1 MKQIINP
8 YMPLSEHFTHGE
20 MLSSQKATEKGIP
33 NTPREKHITAMKN
46 LAVRCLEPTR
56 QHFGLPI
63 LVTSGFRS
71 VLLNTEVKGASN
83 SQHLAGEAADI
94 TKYGLFVIDGS
105 RFTSLWMQQLYSKDA
120 AKLLH
125 SRAYLL
131 MRAED
136 IDIEKEK
143 KKKCV
148 SLGDTHSQ
156 FETLRAGRRHAR
168 TRCPPQNVTNR
179 PAIHYFS
186 LAETLRFVMRFVTFR
201 QRDFG

>member
-1 MKQIINP
+1 MKINAFIKLNREL
-8 YMPLSEHFTHGE
+8 LSQPEVDDLLAEEGAAGLGIYVAVNLYLAHCEGGCGIYSSRQ
-20 MLSSQKATEKGIP
+20 LSS
-33 NTPREKHITAMKN
+33 
-46 LAVRCLEPTR
+46 LAVQLKK
-56 QHFGLPI
+56 H
-63 LVTSGFRS
+63 RS
-71 VLLNTEVKGASN
+71 DV
-83 SQHLAGEAADI
+83 DRII

-156 FETLRAGRRHAR
+156 FETLRAGRRYASHGQPLPDEA
-168 TRCPPQNVTNR
+168 PPQRRRNDMYSYIRHDWV
-179 PAIHYFS
+179 PAEEFDKD
-186 LAETLRFVMRFVTFR
+186 AEMIVYR
-201 QRDFG
+201 QLFGKEDA

>member
-1 MKQIINP
+1 MNRI
-8 YMPLSEHFTHGE
+8 
-20 MLSSQKATEKGIP
+20 
-33 NTPREKHITAMKN
+33 
-46 LAVRCLEPTR
+46 
-56 QHFGLPI
+56 
-63 LVTSGFRS
+63 
-71 VLLNTEVKGASN
+71 
-83 SQHLAGEAADI
+83 I

-156 FETLRAGRRHAR
+156 FETPRAGRQHAR

>member
-1 MKQIINP
+1 MRIQSFIKLNREL
-8 YMPLSEHFTHGE
+8 LSQPEVDDLLAEEGAAGLGIYVAVNLYLAHCEGGCGVYSSRQ
-20 MLSSQKATEKGIP
+20 LSS
-33 NTPREKHITAMKN
+33 
-46 LAVRCLEPTR
+46 LAVQLKK
-56 QHFGLPI
+56 H
-63 LVTSGFRS
+63 RS
-71 VLLNTEVKGASN
+71 DV
-83 SQHLAGEAADI
+83 DRII

-136 IDIEKEK
+136 IDIDIEKEK

-156 FETLRAGRRHAR
+156 FETLRAGRRYASHGQPLPGEA
-168 TRCPPQNVTNR
+168 PPQRRRNDMYSYIR
-179 PAIHYFS
+179 HDCLPAEEFDKD
-186 LAETLRFVMRFVTFR
+186 AEMIVYR
-201 QRDFG
+201 QLFGKEDA

>member
-1 MKQIINP
+1 MKINAFIKLNREL
-8 YMPLSEHFTHGE
+8 LSQPEVDDLLAEEGAAGLGIYVAVNLYLAHCEGGCGVYSSRQ
-20 MLSSQKATEKGIP
+20 LSS
-33 NTPREKHITAMKN
+33 
-46 LAVRCLEPTR
+46 LAVQLKK
-56 QHFGLPI
+56 H
-63 LVTSGFRS
+63 RS
-71 VLLNTEVKGASN
+71 DV
-83 SQHLAGEAADI
+83 DRII

-156 FETLRAGRRHAR
+156 LETLRAGRRYASHGQPLPDEA
-168 TRCPPQNVTNR
+168 PPQRRRNDMYSYIRHDWV
-179 PAIHYFS
+179 PAEEFDKD
-186 LAETLRFVMRFVTFR
+186 AEMIVYR
-201 QRDFG
+201 QLFGKEDA

>member
-1 MKQIINP
+1 VDDLLAEEGAAGLGIYVAVNLYLAHCEGGCGVYSSRQ
-8 YMPLSEHFTHGE
+8 
-20 MLSSQKATEKGIP
+20 LSS
-33 NTPREKHITAMKN
+33 
-46 LAVRCLEPTR
+46 LAVQLKK
-56 QHFGLPI
+56 H
-63 LVTSGFRS
+63 RS
-71 VLLNTEVKGASN
+71 DV
-83 SQHLAGEAADI
+83 DRII

-136 IDIEKEK
+136 IDIDIEKEK

-156 FETLRAGRRHAR
+156 FETPRAGRRHAR

-179 PAIHYFS
+179 PAIHYVS

>member
-8 YMPLSEHFTHGE
+8 YMPLSEHFTLGE

-33 NTPREKHITAMKN
+33 NTPLEKHITAMKN
-46 LAVRCLEPTR
+46 LAVQLKK
-56 QHFGLPI
+56 H
-63 LVTSGFRS
+63 RS
-71 VLLNTEVKGASN
+71 DV
-83 SQHLAGEAADI
+83 DRII

-125 SRAYLL
+125 SRAYLS
-131 MRAED
+131 MRAEDID

-148 SLGDTHSQ
+148 FLGDTHSQ
-156 FETLRAGRRHAR
+156 FETLRAGRRYASHGQPLPGEA
-168 TRCPPQNVTNR
+168 PPQRRRNDMYSYIRHDWV
-179 PAIHYFS
+179 PAEEFDKD
-186 LAETLRFVMRFVTFR
+186 AEMIVYR
-201 QRDFG
+201 QLFGKEDA

>member
-1 MKQIINP
+1 
-8 YMPLSEHFTHGE
+8 
-20 MLSSQKATEKGIP
+20 
-33 NTPREKHITAMKN
+33 
-46 LAVRCLEPTR
+46 
-56 QHFGLPI
+56 
-63 LVTSGFRS
+63 
-71 VLLNTEVKGASN
+71 
-83 SQHLAGEAADI
+83 
-94 TKYGLFVIDGS
+94 
-105 RFTSLWMQQLYSKDA
+105 MQQLYSKDA

-125 SRAYLL
+125 SRAYLS
-131 MRAED
+131 MRAEDIDID

-168 TRCPPQNVTNR
+168 TRCPSQNVTNR

>member
-1 MKQIINP
+1 ML
-8 YMPLSEHFTHGE
+8 LSEHFTLGE

-33 NTPREKHITAMKN
+33 NTPLEKHITAMKN

-83 SQHLAGEAADI
+83 SQHMAGEAADI

-136 IDIEKEK
+136 IDIDIEKEK

-156 FETLRAGRRHAR
+156 FETPRAGRRHAR

-179 PAIHYFS
+179 PAIHYVS
-186 LAETLRFVMRFVTFR
+186 LAKTLRFVMRFVTFR

>member
-1 MKQIINP
+1 MKSKAFIKLQREL
-8 YMPLSEHFTHGE
+8 LSQPQVVDLLAEEGAAGLGIYVAVNLYLAHCEGGCGVYSSRQ
-20 MLSSQKATEKGIP
+20 LSS
-33 NTPREKHITAMKN
+33 
-46 LAVRCLEPTR
+46 LAVQLKK
-56 QHFGLPI
+56 H
-63 LVTSGFRS
+63 RS
-71 VLLNTEVKGASN
+71 DV
-83 SQHLAGEAADI
+83 DRII

-125 SRAYLL
+125 SRAYLS

-156 FETLRAGRRHAR
+156 FETLRAGRRYASHGQPLPGEA
-168 TRCPPQNVTNR
+168 PPQRRRNDMYSYIRHDWV
-179 PAIHYFS
+179 PAEEFDKD
-186 LAETLRFVMRFVTFR
+186 AEMIVYR
-201 QRDFG
+201 QLFGKEDA